1 MGPNTAGGH
10 PVATNLTCPKP
21 TSQPMKVDE
30 LQEARSVTTD
40 ATISQQAP
48 ERSEPQID
56 SADLIVGIWAEF
68 ARDELVA
75 ICDSLR
81 TLPGTLR
88 VAILH
93 EKPESGHG
101 CQTNGNG
108 KGASLFFVPTL
119 LAKSDPAGGPVSNL
133 STLYQSVLAAGDRL
147 HARACCVI
155 ASKLVPVSLGWPCQL
170 AQPLFDGNFDLVLPH
185 YARRKFDGLL
195 NNSIISPLTR
205 CLYGKRINNPLGP
218 DLGVSRRLFQK
229 VLGGGRNSRDATR
242 TPFALSVTPA
252 ALVENMRVCE
262 VNLGARVYPPADW
275 ANISSLFSQVLSP
288 VFLDME
294 RNAAFWQRV
303 RNSVSVPCSGDRV
316 DIDGDPHTTIDIRQM
331 IETFQ
336 LGNRDLREI
345 WSLVLP
351 PATMLELEK
360 LSRLSSEQF
369 RMPDELWV
377 RIVFDFALAHR
388 LRTISRDH
396 LLGSM
401 TPLYLSWL
409 ASYARDVQA
418 GNAWVV
424 DRRLEKLAL
433 AYEAGK
439 PYLVS
444 RWRWPDR
451 FNP

>member
-1 MGPNTAGGH
+1 M
-10 PVATNLTCPKP
+10 
-21 TSQPMKVDE
+21 
-30 LQEARSVTTD
+30 TTD
-40 ATISQQAP
+40 AILQQTS
-48 ERSEPQID
+48 EKTEPQID
-56 SADLIVGIWAEF
+56 SADVVVGIFPEF
-68 ARDELVA
+68 VADEFVG

-81 TLPGTLR
+81 TLSESLR
-88 VAILH
+88 IAILH
-93 EKPESGHG
+93 EEPVAKSSDGSQKNE
-101 CQTNGNG
+101 T
-108 KGASLFFVPTL
+108 KGASLFFIPSL
-119 LAKSDPAGGPVSNL
+119 LVKSDPTSGPVSNL
-133 STLYQSVLAAGDRL
+133 SALYQSVLAAGEKL

-155 ASKLVPVSLGWPCQL
+155 ASKLVPVSPQWPGQL
-170 AQPLFDGNFDLVLPH
+170 VQALVERNFDLVLPH

-195 NNSIISPLTR
+195 NHSIISPLTR

-218 DLGVSRRLFQK
+218 DLGVSQRLFQQ
-229 VLGGGRNSRDATR
+229 VLGAARNSHDATR
-242 TPFALSVTPA
+242 THPAISVTHT
-252 ALVENMRVCE
+252 ALIENMQVCE
-262 VNLGARVYPPADW
+262 LNVGARVYPPLDW
-275 ANISSLFSQVLSP
+275 ANISSLLSQILSP
-288 VFLDME
+288 IFLDME
-294 RNAAFWQRV
+294 RNAAFWQKV
-303 RNSVSVPCSGDRV
+303 RSSVSVPCSGDRV
-316 DIDGDPHTTIDIRQM
+316 DIDDDANTTVDIGRM
-331 IETFQ
+331 VETFQ

-351 PATMLELEK
+351 PATMLELER
-360 LSRLSSEQF
+360 LSRLSPEQF

-401 TPLYLSWL
+401 TPLYLAWL
-409 ASYARDVQA
+409 ASYARDVQTA
-418 GNAWVV
+418 NAWAA

>member
-1 MGPNTAGGH
+1 
-10 PVATNLTCPKP
+10 
-21 TSQPMKVDE
+21 
-30 LQEARSVTTD
+30 VTTD
-40 ATISQQAP
+40 AIPQQVP
-48 ERSEPQID
+48 EKTEPQID
-56 SADLIVGIWAEF
+56 SADVVVGILAEF
-68 ARDELVA
+68 VPDDFVG

-81 TLPGTLR
+81 TLPEPLR
-88 VAILH
+88 IAILH
-93 EKPESGHG
+93 EDLAAKSGDG
-101 CQTNGNG
+101 SQTNETS
-108 KGASLFFVPTL
+108 KGASLFFMPSL
-119 LAKSDPAGGPVSNL
+119 LAKSDPASGPVSNF
-133 STLYQSVLAAGDRL
+133 SMLYQSVLAAGEKL

-155 ASKLVPVSLGWPCQL
+155 ASKLVPISPEWPRQL
-170 AQPLFDGNFDLVLPH
+170 AEPLFEQNFDLVLPH

-195 NNSIISPLTR
+195 NHSIISPLTR
-205 CLYGKRINNPLGP
+205 CLYGRRINNPLGP
-218 DLGVSRRLFQK
+218 DLGVSQRLFQK
-229 VLGGGRNSRDATR
+229 VLGGARNSGDPAR
-242 TPFALSVTPA
+242 THPAISVTPT
-252 ALVENMRVCE
+252 ALVENMQVSE
-262 VNLGARVYPPADW
+262 VNVGARIYPPPDW
-275 ANISSLFSQVLSP
+275 ANISTLLSQILGP
-288 VFLDME
+288 IFLDME

-303 RNSVSVPCSGDRV
+303 RSSVSVPCSGDRM
-316 DIDGDPHTTIDIRQM
+316 DIDDDSNTTVDIRQM
-331 IETFQ
+331 VETFQ

-360 LSRLSSEQF
+360 LSRLLPDQF
-369 RMPDELWV
+369 HMPDELWV

-401 TPLYLSWL
+401 TPLYLAWL
-409 ASYARDVQA
+409 ASYARDVQVA
-418 GNAWVV
+418 NAWAV

>member
-1 MGPNTAGGH
+1 M
-10 PVATNLTCPKP
+10 
-21 TSQPMKVDE
+21 
-30 LQEARSVTTD
+30 TTD
-40 ATISQQAP
+40 AISQPAP
-48 ERSEPQID
+48 EKTEPQID
-56 SADLIVGIWAEF
+56 SADLVVGILAEF
-68 ARDELVA
+68 VPHDLAR

-81 TLPGTLR
+81 GLPESLR

-93 EKPESGHG
+93 AEPAAKSGDSSE
-101 CQTNGNG
+101 TNGTS
-108 KGASLFFVPTL
+108 KGASLFFVPSL
-119 LAKSDPAGGPVSNL
+119 LTKSDP
-133 STLYQSVLAAGDRL
+133 STLYQSVLAAGEKL

-155 ASKLVPVSLGWPCQL
+155 ASQLLSVSPQWPCQF
-170 AQPLFDGNFDLVLPH
+170 AQPLVERNFDLVLPR
-185 YARRKFDGLL
+185 YARHKFDGLV
-195 NNSIISPLTR
+195 NHSIISPLTR

-218 DLGVSRRLFQK
+218 DLGVSQQLFQK
-229 VLGGGRNSRDATR
+229 ALGGAGNSHNMTR
-242 TPFALSVTPA
+242 RHPVICLTPT
-252 ALVENMRVCE
+252 ALVENMQVCE
-262 VNLGARVYPPADW
+262 VNAGARVYPPPDL
-275 ANISSLFSQVLSP
+275 ANITSLFSQVLSP
-288 VFLDME
+288 VFLEME

-303 RNSVSVPCSGDRV
+303 RSSVSVPCSGDRV
-316 DIDGDPHTTIDIRQM
+316 DIDDDPQSTVDIHQT

-351 PATMLELEK
+351 PATLLELGK
-360 LSRLSSEQF
+360 LSRLSPEQF

-401 TPLYLSWL
+401 TPLYLAWL

-418 GNAWVV
+418 ANPWAV
-424 DRRLEKLAL
+424 DQRLERLAL
-433 AYEAGK
+433 AYEVGK

>member
-1 MGPNTAGGH
+1 
-10 PVATNLTCPKP
+10 
-21 TSQPMKVDE
+21 
-30 LQEARSVTTD
+30 VTTD
-40 ATISQQAP
+40 AISQQAP
-48 ERSEPQID
+48 EKTEPQID
-56 SADLIVGIWAEF
+56 SADLVVGILAEF
-68 ARDELVA
+68 IPGDLAG
-75 ICDSLR
+75 ICDSFR
-81 TLPGTLR
+81 MLPESLR

-93 EKPESGHG
+93 DDPAPKSGDSS
-101 CQTNGNG
+101 QANGAS
-108 KGASLFFVPTL
+108 KGASLFFMASL
-119 LAKSDPAGGPVSNL
+119 LAKSDPASGPVSTF
-133 STLYQSVLAAGDRL
+133 STLYQSVLAAGEKL
-147 HARACCVI
+147 QARACCVI
-155 ASKLVPVSLGWPCQL
+155 TSKLVPVSPQWPRQL
-170 AQPLFDGNFDLVLPH
+170 AQPLFEGNFDLVLPH

-195 NNSIISPLTR
+195 NQSIISPLTR
-205 CLYGKRINNPLGP
+205 CLYGKRIYNPLGP
-218 DLGVSRRLFQK
+218 DLGISQRLLQK
-229 VLGGGRNSRDATR
+229 MLGGVRNSRDATR
-242 TPFALSVTPA
+242 AHPAISLTPI
-252 ALVENMRVCE
+252 ALVENMQVCE
-262 VNLGARVYPPADW
+262 VNVGARVYPPPDW
-275 ANISSLFSQVLSP
+275 ANAGFLFSQVLSP
-288 VFLDME
+288 IFLDME

-303 RNSVSVPCSGDRV
+303 RSSVPVACSGDRV
-316 DIDGDPHTTIDIRQM
+316 DIDDDPNTTINVRQM

-360 LSRLSSEQF
+360 LSRLSPEQF

-401 TPLYLSWL
+401 APLYLAWI
-409 ASYARDVQA
+409 ASYARDVQSA
-418 GNAWVV
+418 NAWAV